1 MFTTFI
7 SIVLSIAINLFDGA
21 YSVSLDTCENVYYN
35 SDIDC
40 MVSVMV
46 DSDTG
51 AKYTIVDYCAG
62 RASQS
67 IIMRCN
73 ECGRVVY
80 AVTLTSFS
88 HLDK

>member
-7 SIVLSIAINLFDGA
+7 SIVLSIALHIFGGA

-35 SDIDC
+35 SDTDC

-51 AKYTIVDYCAG
+51 AEYTIADYCAG

-67 IIMRCN
+67 IVMRCN
-73 ECGRVVY
+73 DCGKVVY
-80 AVTLTSFS
+80 IVTFAKFI
-88 HLDK
+88 H